1 MGIRRAAVALLM
13 LMAIAIGSPSRA
25 APARSDPGPDVEPRV
40 YIFRGDLG
48 IFFSTGMDLLGA
60 ELNQHGLTAGVYNW
74 ETGRRSPM
82 TRSPTTGHTRVAP
95 ASCWRAIRAAAMGL

>member
-1 MGIRRAAVALLM
+1 MPSAARLEPHPL
-13 LMAIAIGSPSRA
+13 G
-25 APARSDPGPDVEPRV
+25 SDPGPDVEPRV

-74 ETGRRSPM
+74 ENWKALADDAIAYYR
-82 TRSPTTGHTRVAP
+82 HTRVGP